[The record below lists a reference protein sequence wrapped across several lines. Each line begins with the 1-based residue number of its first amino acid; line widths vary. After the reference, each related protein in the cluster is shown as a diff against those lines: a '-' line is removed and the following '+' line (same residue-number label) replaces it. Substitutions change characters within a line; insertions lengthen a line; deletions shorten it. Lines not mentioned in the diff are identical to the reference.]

1 MRDRPRSNL
10 ERPVRIRKS
19 ARLVLIN
26 ERDEIFL
33 FRHEDQA
40 PADPANPELRRYW
53 VTPGGGV
60 DPGETWEQ
68 AALRELWEETGLD
81 GVGLGP
87 WVWSRTTD
95 MVLFGKLGRSVER
108 YYLVRVRDVVVT
120 SANQLDHEREVYQQ
134 QRWWPLA
141 EIEAS
146 DETFFP
152 EGLAGLLAPLLAGEI
167 PAGPIVLV
175 PKIATERG

>member
-1 MRDRPRSNL
+1 M
-10 ERPVRIRKS
+10 RIRES

-60 DPGETWEQ
+60 DPGETWE
-68 AALRELWEETGLD
+68 AAARRELWEETGLD
-81 GVGLGP
+81 GVELGP
-87 WVWSRTTD
+87 WVWSREKVA
-95 MVLFGKLGRSVER
+95 MLFGELMRGVER

-146 DETFFP
+146 DETIYP
-152 EGLAGLLAPLLAGEI
+152 EGLAGLLAPLLAAKI
-167 PAGPIVLV
+167 PAGPIVL
-175 PKIATERG
+175 AS

>member
-1 MRDRPRSNL
+1 MR
-10 ERPVRIRKS
+10 VRES

-40 PADPANPELRRYW
+40 PADPANPERRRYW

-60 DPGETWEQ
+60 DPGETWE
-68 AALRELWEETGLD
+68 AAARRELSEETGLD
-81 GVGLGP
+81 DVDLGP
-87 WVWSRTTD
+87 WVWSREKVA
-95 MVLFGKLGRSVER
+95 MLFGELMRGVER
-108 YYLVRVRDVVVT
+108 YYLVRVHGVT
-120 SANQLDHEREVYQQ
+120 VSSANQLDYEWEVYQQ
-134 QRWWPLA
+134 QYWWPLA

-146 DETFFP
+146 DETFYP

-167 PAGPIVLV
+167 PAQPIVLA
-175 PKIATERG
+175 P

>member
-33 FRHEDQA
+33 FRHEEKA
-40 PADPANPELRRYW
+40 PVDPAKPELRRYW

-60 DPGETWEQ
+60 DPGETWEA
-68 AALRELWEETGLD
+68 AALRELWEETGID
-81 GVGLGP
+81 GVELGP
-87 WVWSRTTD
+87 WVWSREKD
-95 MVLFGKLGRSVER
+95 GMLFGKMTHSVER
-108 YYLVRVRDVVVT
+108 YYLVRVHGVIVS
-120 SANQLDHEREVYQQ
+120 SANQLDYEREVYQQ

-146 DETFFP
+146 EETFFP
-152 EGLAGLLAPLLAGEI
+152 EGLAGLLAPLLAAEI
-167 PAGPIVLV
+167 PAGPIVL
-175 PKIATERG
+175 AS